1 MNKLEKM
8 IKLEDPKDVKYPAS
22 REMFKFIRQI
32 IIKIMNIEDPDQLLD
47 GEVGKLAG
55 YGSDETSRL
64 KHGNIKFDSV
74 RRALLLNKN
83 LDVDE
88 YLILRVATG
97 KLKADQAFKIW
108 EMGFELKDKYRKE
121 SLLNYLKEQKIPYK
135 LVILNSEE

>member
-108 EMGFELKDKYRKE
+108 EKGFELKDKYRKE
-121 SLLNYLKEQKIPYK
+121 SLLNYLKEKKIPYK
-135 LVILNSEE
+135 LVIFNSEE